1 MDYLPLSETVTFPV
15 GSSKWDRQCVNIS
28 IIDND
33 IINSDKSFSVKAVV
47 VSPGSAKFG
56 GPVQSNTGSIEII
69 IKDDDGVTTV
79 DNNGK

>member
-1 MDYLPLSETVTFPV
+1 MDYGQLSATVMFPV
-15 GSSKWDRQCVNIS
+15 GSSKWDKQCVNVS

-56 GPVQSNTGSIEII
+56 GPAQSNSGNIEVI
-69 IKDDDGVTTV
+69 IKDDDGATTV